1 MKKETEDYY
10 NMYFDLFATDGWKQ
24 LIEELKENAISINSV
39 EAVKYEKDMHFRK
52 GQLNILAFVL
62 NLESTVEATF
72 SELKKEDV

>member
-24 LIEELKENAISINSV
+24 LVEELKENAISINSV
-39 EAVKYEKDMHFRK
+39 EAVKDENDMHFRK